1 MRQAFGIS
9 RLTILAVTA
18 ASVLA
23 GCNRNKQEAI
33 TIETAPVERR
43 NITVSA
49 QANGAIEP
57 VNVVDIKSKAS
68 GLITKMPVDV
78 GTQVK
83 PGDLIVQI
91 DTRDV
96 QNQYDQSAAALN
108 SAKVNETV
116 AQANLRRSKDLY
128 AQRIITAQEMEAAT
142 LSAAQAQSGV
152 VAARTNL
159 DLAKQRLEDA
169 TVRAPI
175 AGTII
180 QKPVSL
186 GTVITSATSG
196 PTGGTTIVQMA
207 DLTKVRMRAMVNETD
222 IGNVH
227 PGQVANVVVDA
238 YPDRRFVGTVEK
250 IEPQAVILQ
259 SVTMFAV
266 LITLPNMDGAL
277 MPGMN
282 GEATMVVAQRDN
294 VLAIPNDAIRST
306 RELATVAPLLGLNPD
321 SLRAT
326 MQRSRNAAAI
336 GGVGGTGAPGA
347 GGGAGGRRGGGG
359 GAGGATAGGSPTAG
373 AATTFAPG
381 DTSRAARRARFQA
394 MLGGDTTRAG
404 RMKAMAK
411 MGIDTSPAAMAARR
425 AGGGGFGGGGFGGGA
440 GGAPGAGGG
449 GGGGGGF
456 GTRALVFIKD
466 STGKWAPKMVRTG
479 VSDFDYTEVLTGL
492 KEGDKVALLASA
504 AMQAQR
510 AQQVQRARA
519 ATGGG
524 LQQTT
529 PTTGGAPAGGG
540 GGGGGGR
547 PPGG

>member
-1 MRQAFGIS
+1 
-9 RLTILAVTA
+9 
-18 ASVLA
+18 
-23 GCNRNKQEAI
+23 
-33 TIETAPVERR
+33 
-43 NITVSA
+43 
-49 QANGAIEP
+49 
-57 VNVVDIKSKAS
+57 
-68 GLITKMPVDV
+68 
-78 GTQVK
+78 
-83 PGDLIVQI
+83 
-91 DTRDV
+91 
-96 QNQYDQSAAALN
+96 
-108 SAKVNETV
+108 
-116 AQANLRRSKDLY
+116 
-128 AQRIITAQEMEAAT
+128 
-142 LSAAQAQSGV
+142 
-152 VAARTNL
+152 
-159 DLAKQRLEDA
+159 
-169 TVRAPI
+169 
-175 AGTII
+175 
-180 QKPVSL
+180 
-186 GTVITSATSG
+186 
-196 PTGGTTIVQMA
+196 MA
-207 DLTKVRMRAMVNETD
+207 DLTQVRMRAMVNETD

-250 IEPQAVILQ
+250 IEPQAVIQQ
-259 SVTMFAV
+259 SVTMFSV
-266 LITLPNMDGAL
+266 LIALPNADGAL

-282 GEATMVVAQRDN
+282 GEATMIVAQRNN

-336 GGVGGTGAPGA
+336 GGAGGSPGA
-347 GGGAGGRRGGGG
+347 GGGGRRGGGAQG
-359 GAGGATAGGSPTAG
+359 AAGG
-373 AATTFAPG
+373 ATTFAPG

-404 RMKAMAK
+404 RMKAMAR

-425 AGGGGFGGGGFGGGA
+425 AAGGGFGGGGFGGGA
-440 GGAPGAGGG
+440 GGPGGAPGA
-449 GGGGGGF
+449 GGGGGF

-479 VSDFDYTEVLTGL
+479 VSDFDYTEVLSGL

-510 AQQVQRARA
+510 QQQVQRARA

-529 PTTGGAPAGGG
+529 PATGGAP